1 MYATKDLFGILEC
14 ECDKSCDAGEYLDY
28 ENCKCR
34 KKLVDKLAERCF
46 SEECTE
52 NIDEVKIAEITSM
65 EQHSTENIH
74 KCSSCTLHIVLFSG
88 IFTINIGIATYF
100 IYYKY
105 INRDKKSALRYDYA
119 YQATNY

>member
-28 ENCKCR
+28 ENCKYR

-65 EQHSTENIH
+65 E
-74 KCSSCTLHIVLFSG
+74 
-88 IFTINIGIATYF
+88 
-100 IYYKY
+100 
-105 INRDKKSALRYDYA
+105 
-119 YQATNY
+119 